1 MQQQWAALEAL
12 YTAKRAK
19 AIGATNA
26 FAEPFGILKTDQFTK
41 TGLGQNIGKLEAKS
55 CFGQVYRTTSRL
67 A

>member
-26 FAEPFGILKTDQFTK
+26 FAEPFCILKTDQFTK
-41 TGLGQNIGKLEAKS
+41 TGLGQ
-55 CFGQVYRTTSRL
+55 T
-67 A
+67 